1 MASKIL
7 DSFDSLKKLLS
18 ERALCSDSEIVIY
31 DEPMRIVIKRDRIEF
46 YVFDE
51 LKGFITKN
59 TVNIS
64 DDIIE
69 EARMWLEG
77 LSFLKFRRFTIKR

>member
-18 ERALCSDSEIVIY
+18 ERALCSNSEIVIY
-31 DEPMRIVIKRDRIEF
+31 DEPLQIVIKRDRIEF
-46 YVFDE
+46 FVFDE
-51 LKGFITKN
+51 LKGFVTRN
-59 TVNIS
+59 TVNLS
-64 DDIIE
+64 DDIAE
-69 EARMWLEG
+69 EVKMWLEG